1 MLEAGLAKWQHFK
14 WSLDAAAHADQ
25 QCLEQVLQ
33 RMEVTQDKKI
43 VEALR
48 EHGDTVHI
56 ITKTHAAVQNVGL
69 GRRRRTTGC
78 WCHELS
84 ERWRFDEQI
93 FEFLTW
99 LRVDEVE
106 QVPLAEAVR
115 EARRRFPS
123 RGEPDV
129 SLVISLS
136 DQINERENRRLAPAD
151 ALLVEYEARGAV
163 PTNAPAG
170 AAAHR
175 SGR

>member
-1 MLEAGLAKWQHFK
+1 M
-14 WSLDAAAHADQ
+14 
-25 QCLEQVLQ
+25 
-33 RMEVTQDKKI
+33 
-43 VEALR
+43 
-48 EHGDTVHI
+48 
-56 ITKTHAAVQNVGL
+56 
-69 GRRRRTTGC
+69 
-78 WCHELS
+78 
-84 ERWRFDEQI
+84 
-93 FEFLTW
+93 
-99 LRVDEVE
+99 E